1 VAFVPVFAY
10 LGPNRFEGATEIE
23 RQLEVGSLANVE
35 AYRSAGKKN
44 VADHIV
50 VTPTAGRTGH

>member
-1 VAFVPVFAY
+1 MSVQIDLTY
-10 LGPNRFEGATEIE
+10 TEIE

-35 AYRSAGKKN
+35 ECRSADRKN
-44 VADHIV
+44 VAAHIV